1 MNIGSRVKF
10 TNKVLKTETDVPL
23 GSIGILCDI
32 SDSIFATINGE
43 ELTHN
48 VVFPSLSNND
58 YFNVAELEYL
68 GEVWWIK
75 NNLSFI

>member
-1 MNIGSRVKF
+1 MMNNIKVGSKVKF
-10 TNKVLKTETDVPL
+10 FKKVVETETDVPL

-48 VVFPSLSNND
+48 VVFND
-58 YFNVAELEYL
+58 IQKHDWFNVNELEYL
-68 GEVWWIK
+68 GEV
-75 NNLSFI
+75 

>member
-10 TNKVLKTETDVPL
+10 ANKVLKTETDVPL

-43 ELTHN
+43 ELTHY
-48 VVFPSLSNND
+48 VVFNSIGSAD
-58 YFNVAELEYL
+58 WFNVNELEYL
-68 GEVWWIK
+68 GEV
-75 NNLSFI
+75 

>member
-10 TNKVLKTETDVPL
+10 FKKVVETETETETEIPL
-23 GSIGILCDI
+23 GSVGIVCDI
-32 SDSIFATINGE
+32 EDTEFDSTGLV
-43 ELTHN
+43 LTHY

-68 GEVWWIK
+68 GEVWWTKI
-75 NNLSFI
+75 S

>member
-1 MNIGSRVKF
+1 MNNIKVGSKVKF
-10 TNKVLKTETDVPL
+10 FKKVVETETDVPL

-48 VVFPSLSNND
+48 VVFND
-58 YFNVAELEYL
+58 IQKHDWFNVNELEYL
-68 GEVWWIK
+68 GEV
-75 NNLSFI
+75 

>member
-10 TNKVLKTETDVPL
+10 VKKVVETETEIPL
-23 GSIGILCDI
+23 GSVGIVCDI
-32 SDSIFATINGE
+32 EDTEFDSTGL
-43 ELTHN
+43 ELTHY

-68 GEVWWIK
+68 GEVWWTK
-75 NNLSFI
+75 TS

>member
-1 MNIGSRVKF
+1 MNNIKVGSKVKF
-10 TNKVLKTETDVPL
+10 FKKVVETETDVPL

-48 VVFPSLSNND
+48 VVFND
-58 YFNVAELEYL
+58 IQKHDWFNINELEYL
-68 GEVWWIK
+68 GEV
-75 NNLSFI
+75 